1 MNGRMRYEIHRK
13 ILTLYFVPYF
23 FSRIFTMLK
32 SFGFFF
38 IMFFLFPGFIRA
50 QDPGTETENDTL
62 TRYQHIYLR
71 HVYDSVIHLS
81 TEDVLSGREY
91 ELYYPVTSTTPLLPQ
106 KRYLNGSVTIE
117 GIRHSP
123 VIIQYDTYLD
133 QLIYFDFRHQAGRS
147 VVPVMLNKYR
157 VDAFELVLPGGRM
170 KFRNLTFPDSVN
182 SVGSGFFEVV
192 YEGKTRYLIR
202 YKSILAI
209 TGGNYIFTIR
219 TRRYLE
225 NHHTV
230 FLITGKKSLLKAL
243 ADRKADIRKYIRQNR
258 LHVRRAGK
266 DEMRMLLRFYDHA
279 EDQ

>member
-1 MNGRMRYEIHRK
+1 
-13 ILTLYFVPYF
+13 
-23 FSRIFTMLK
+23 MLK

-38 IMFFLFPGFIRA
+38 IMFFLFPGFLMA

-81 TEDVLSGREY
+81 TEDVLSGCEY